1 MVISIIFKV
10 VAVIR
15 NEANIQKYMYMKKK
29 DCTAYCGLL
38 YSQ

>member
-1 MVISIIFKV
+1 MFISIIFI

-15 NEANIQKYMYMKKK
+15 NEANIQIYVYEIK